1 MAEFNFVTTWQIAAP
16 LAAVCDAV
24 SECRCWPRWWR
35 GVEKVEEIEPGDE
48 NGIGSLRRFTWRGRI
63 PYRLTF
69 DVRVTRIVP
78 LTLLEGRASGE
89 VEGIG
94 RWCFAH
100 DGRATSVRYEWR
112 VRSTR
117 RWMNVLAPFA
127 RPLFK
132 WNHDQVMR
140 QGAEGMARLLNAPLL
155 SLAQAGE

>member
-1 MAEFNFVTTWQIAAP
+1 MADRSAARGGVRCRVRVP
-16 LAAVCDAV
+16 LLAALVAGG
-24 SECRCWPRWWR
+24 RK
-35 GVEKVEEIEPGDE
+35 GGGDRT
-48 NGIGSLRRFTWRGRI
+48 GRRERNRQPATI
-63 PYRLTF
+63 H
-69 DVRVTRIVP
+69 VTRIVP

-89 VEGIG
+89 VEGSG

-127 RPLFK
+127 RPMFK

-155 SLAQAGE
+155 SLAQSGE